1 MKHLLMLSTGGT
13 ISCHAGA
20 DGLAPQAD
28 GTQLLGAVRVPDG
41 VRVEVRDLMCVDS
54 TDVTDAQRLVMARA
68 LWENRKLYDGFV
80 LTHGTDTMAY
90 TAAFLCRV
98 LPGFDKPVILTGS
111 QLPMED
117 NGSDAPGNL
126 ADALVCAASG
136 YRGIAV
142 CFAGTLRR
150 GTRVTKADT
159 QAFDAF
165 SGGNSD
171 CPPDGMIED
180 GVLTLLD
187 MPQPEEPAFRTPV
200 PVRAAV
206 LFVTPLLDAETVLA
220 CRGRDALLLY
230 GYGVGGVPEAG
241 GFYESIREGLAQG
254 KTVVLTTQ
262 VQNEGSDL
270 TVYLVGHRL
279 KDSLGV
285 LEAYD
290 MTTEAALAKI
300 MWILKLTKDP
310 DEVGAL
316 FYTPV
321 AHDILYRG

>member
-1 MKHLLMLSTGGT
+1 MKHILLLSTGGT
-13 ISCHAGA
+13 ISCRAGA

-28 GTQLLGAVRVPDG
+28 GTQLLGEVRVPEG

-54 TDVTDAQRLVMARA
+54 TDVTDTQRLAMARA
-68 LWENRKLYDGFV
+68 LWENRKTYDGFV

-230 GYGVGGVPEAG
+230 GYGVGGVPEA
-241 GFYESIREGLAQG
+241 LADAVEQ
-254 KTVVLTTQ
+254 VVRSGTR
-262 VQNEGSDL
+262 
-270 TVYLVGHRL
+270 VYLGTQCAGGPADSSVYAVGRRMQA
-279 KDSLGV
+279 LGV
-285 LEAYD
+285 RCLGAQTLEDA
-290 MTTEAALAKI
+290 
-300 MWILKLTKDP
+300 
-310 DEVGAL
+310 
-316 FYTPV
+316 V
-321 AHDILYRG
+321 ACIQCGLL